1 MGANFTICCC
11 RYYLRH
17 NREEKSAILR
27 WDTKLNPA
35 FFLIKLHLMSFVITT
50 SPFPSSSMR
59 TSSASRQPE
68 PASSESSD
76 SDTNWESIF
85 GPQPPTR
92 SKKPSQRTTSYPLAT
107 ISRAREVSIR
117 RGSEGK
123 LQDFINMRDQ
133 ADKATEVRGKVWCW
147 MRCREEKRE
156 ETADTEN
163 AAGDLSY
170 WHLFNATP

>member
-1 MGANFTICCC
+1 MLERFLGGERANGCQFYHLLLPVLSETQQGREERNFTV
-11 RYYLRH
+11 RH
-17 NREEKSAILR
+17 KIKSC
-27 WDTKLNPA
+27 

-107 ISRAREVSIR
+107 ISRAREASIR

-133 ADKATEVRGKVWCW
+133 ADKATEVRGKV
-147 MRCREEKRE
+147 
-156 ETADTEN
+156 
-163 AAGDLSY
+163 
-170 WHLFNATP
+170 

>member
-1 MGANFTICCC
+1 M
-11 RYYLRH
+11 
-17 NREEKSAILR
+17 
-27 WDTKLNPA
+27 
-35 FFLIKLHLMSFVITT
+35 ITT
-50 SPFPSSSMR
+50 SSFPSSSMR

-85 GPQPPTR
+85 GPQPPR
-92 SKKPSQRTTSYPLAT
+92 GSKKPSQRTTSYPLAT
-107 ISRAREVSIR
+107 ISRARESSIR

-147 MRCREEKRE
+147 MRCRAEKRE
-156 ETADTEN
+156 ETENTEK
-163 AAGDLSY
+163 AAEDLCY
-170 WHLFNATP
+170 WHFLTLFLKFLKIKCLPYISNTSTQDTAHTDSSSLPFHFLI